1 VLQERGVA
9 ARGKVAF
16 LDLLAARKIF
26 DKCSANTHE
35 RTHARTHNEREWKRE
50 ETAPRLAI
58 GASRCSGFS
67 RKVGK
72 WSIKIQR
79 DSVICE
85 WLMMNSYIS
94 EQKTPR
100 QDMKS
105 ANNFQMKSDFNG
117 YLDQRCTDVGL
128 ARDT

>member
-1 VLQERGVA
+1 MLQERGVA

-16 LDLLAARKIF
+16 LDLLAARIIL

-35 RTHARTHNEREWKRE
+35 RTHNEREWKRE

-67 RKVGK
+67 IKVGK
-72 WSIKIQR
+72 WSNKMQR
-79 DSVICE
+79 DSVKCE
-85 WLMMNSYIS
+85 WLMMNSHIS

-100 QDMKS
+100 QDMKQD
-105 ANNFQMKSDFNG
+105 NTFQMKFDSS